1 MESHML
7 QRIKTVF
14 WDLDG
19 TLIDSELVH
28 EESAFF
34 ATKELGFRSLI
45 ESIPAGLENAT
56 VFELMTGLSAT
67 SENESQLHSWNE
79 LAIEYALTR
88 IKSEHRIIQS
98 LELFNYFAS
107 IGLPQAVVS
116 NSSERIVR
124 HSLKELGILEQCTHV
139 FSRDSVRFGKP
150 HPQLYL
156 NALEFHQRIAGE
168 CLAFEDSNAGITAAK
183 ACGINVIGI
192 GTNTL
197 QYVPNLACDLASISW
212 LEQIQERFSFS

>member
-1 MESHML
+1 MS
-7 QRIKTVF
+7 QIIKTVF

-34 ATKELGFRSLI
+34 ATAELGFRSLI
-45 ESIPAGLENAT
+45 ESVPAGLENAT
-56 VFELMTGLSAT
+56 VFELMTGLST
-67 SENESQLHSWNE
+67 SSENQSQLHRWNE

-88 IKSEHRIIQS
+88 IKSEQGIIQS
-98 LELFNYFAS
+98 LELFNYFAG

-124 HSLKELGILEQCTHV
+124 HSLKELGILEQCSQI
-139 FSRDSVRFGKP
+139 FSRDSVQFGKP

-156 NALEFHQRIAGE
+156 NALEFHQRIASE

-183 ACGINVIGI
+183 SCGINVIGI

-197 QYVPNLACDLASISW
+197 QYVPNFVCDLTRTSW
-212 LEQIQERFSFS
+212 LEQIQEQFFFD